1 MYTKDQFDRLLKTRK
16 RWTGKQIGRLLLQMD
31 VEELNGEEPVTNVNV
46 VQPLVDYLSSPED
59 NRDYTLYA
67 NLYSGIVDA
76 WNYIDASGND
86 AIANLAFMKSIIT
99 SLTDY
104 SNAENFHRQQPVM
117 ITEKQFKEY
126 KRLYQQRCE
135 GVKTHVENELVPFLD
150 LIGSSTINDDTYWLP
165 DKSVRSYGKNASKV
179 IKAYQTRY
187 FTDDEVS
194 LIRSIMQSTVTESE
208 HQSKVYREKH
218 KDELQSFDDDF
229 NSAYRSIVSAYNSI
243 QENNQW
249 LKNNNLKDETI
260 KKLKE
265 NNNFYIKEIQDKG
278 SLIPRYK
285 FETDNL
291 VEATG
296 KYISLIQ
303 QEQLKILYSQNISFN
318 EALKQALKK
327 YPYSFNLSEGDVPES
342 DKEKQYPNIPFVP
355 DKLNYADLLYAN
367 EKTTNIA
374 SSFFNYLY
382 MIGKGND
389 TAKQKELDDF
399 LRKHFSEFFEAIKKD
414 LIKKYPKMDKALNE
428 VTNSTSYI
436 IPYIPMKSLA
446 TAGIEWAESW
456 ISDAE
461 DVSFI
466 NVFPKEDRE
475 QARIF
480 GFAVVHSHSH
490 YPNEPEEDDNHKIG
504 PLADIPIEQ
513 HYDIPYFVHQT
524 LSHNDKALKYAVK
537 SIRRFAVLQTAYED
551 YFKGIAR
558 IAGDKTFRDYDKTTA
573 YSKLKKAIKSYEKS
587 LYALISTLHMIIDD
601 PDEELKLI
609 SDIKKRLPLV
619 SLKPIKYKK
628 KTIKDVA
635 SLLEESYLSSTPANT
650 MSVLNAIA
658 EGAEW

>member
-16 RWTGKQIGRLLLQMD
+16 HWTGKQIGRLLLQID
-31 VEELNGEEPVTNVNV
+31 VEELNGKEPVTTTASL
-46 VQPLVDYLSSPED
+46 QPMVDYLSSPED

-86 AIANLAFMKSIIT
+86 AIANLTFMKSIIT

-104 SNAENFHRQQPVM
+104 SNAENFHRLQPVM

-135 GVKTHVENELVPFLD
+135 EVKTHVENELVPFLE

-165 DKSVRSYGKNASKV
+165 NKSVRSYGKNASKV
-179 IKAYQTRY
+179 IKAYQNKY

-194 LIRSIMQSTVTESE
+194 FIRNIMQSTVTERE
-208 HQSKVYREKH
+208 HQRKVYREKH

-229 NSAYRSIVSAYNSI
+229 NSTYKSIVSDYNNI
-243 QENNQW
+243 QYNNQW
-249 LKNNNLKDETI
+249 IKSNSLKDETV

-265 NNNFYIKEIQDKG
+265 NNDISVKEIQNKG
-278 SLIPRYK
+278 LLIRHYN
-285 FETDNL
+285 FETNDP

-296 KYISLIQ
+296 KYISLVQ
-303 QEQLKILYSQNISFN
+303 QEQLRILCSQNISFN

-327 YPYSFNLSEGDVPES
+327 YPYSIALSKGDIPES
-342 DKEKQYPNIPFVP
+342 DKEKQYPNVPFVP

-382 MIGKGND
+382 MIGEGED

-414 LIKKYPKMDKALNE
+414 LIKKYPKLDKILNE
-428 VTNSTSYI
+428 ATNSTSYI
-436 IPYIPMKSLA
+436 IPYITTKSLA
-446 TAGIEWAESW
+446 TAGIEWAKEL
-456 ISDAE
+456 ISDDT
-461 DVSFI
+461 DVRFTE
-466 NVFPKEDRE
+466 VFPKKDRK
-475 QARIF
+475 QASHF
-480 GFAVVHSHSH
+480 GFAVVHSQ
-490 YPNEPEEDDNHKIG
+490 YPSEPAEDNNHKTVT
-504 PLADIPIEQ
+504 LADMPIEQ
-513 HYDIPYFVHQT
+513 HYDIPDFVQQT
-524 LSHNDKALKYAVK
+524 LSYNGKTLKHAVK

-558 IAGDKTFRDYDKTTA
+558 IAGDKAFRDYDKTTA
-573 YSKLKKAIKSYEKS
+573 YSKLNDAIKSYEKS

-609 SDIKKRLPLV
+609 SAIKEHLPLV

-658 EGAEW
+658 KGAEW

>member
-16 RWTGKQIGRLLLQMD
+16 HWTGKQIGRLLLQMD
-31 VEELNGEEPVTNVNV
+31 VEELNGEEPVTNVTV

-126 KRLYQQRCE
+126 KRLYQQKCE
-135 GVKTHVENELVPFLD
+135 EVKTRVENELNPFLE
-150 LIGSSTINDDTYWLP
+150 LIGTSTINDDTSWLP
-165 DKSVRSYGKNASKV
+165 NKSVRYYGKNASKV
-179 IKAYQTRY
+179 IRAYQNKY

-194 LIRSIMQSTVTESE
+194 FIRNIMQSTVTEIE
-208 HQSKVYREKH
+208 HQRKIYMKEH
-218 KDELQSFDDDF
+218 KDEPQEFNDDF
-229 NSAYRSIVSAYNSI
+229 NSAYRGIVSAYNSI
-243 QENNQW
+243 QQNNQW

-265 NNNFYIKEIQDKG
+265 YNNFSIKEIQDKG
-278 SLIPRYK
+278 SLIPHYK

-291 VEATG
+291 VKATG

-303 QEQLKILYSQNISFN
+303 QEQLKILYSQNTSFN

-327 YPYSFNLSEGDVPES
+327 YPYSFELSKGDIPNS
-342 DKEKQYPNIPFVP
+342 DKEEQYPSIPFVP

-382 MIGKGND
+382 MIGKGED

-414 LIKKYPKMDKALNE
+414 LIKQYPKLDKVLNE

-436 IPYIPMKSLA
+436 IPYITTESLA
-446 TAGIEWAESW
+446 IAGIEWAKDL
-456 ISDAE
+456 ISDDT
-461 DVSFI
+461 DVRFTE
-466 NVFPKEDRE
+466 VFPKKDRE
-475 QARIF
+475 QASHF
-480 GFAVVHSHSH
+480 GFAVVHSQ
-490 YPNEPEEDDNHKIG
+490 YPNEPAEDNNHKTVT
-504 PLADIPIEQ
+504 LADMPIEQ
-513 HYDIPYFVHQT
+513 HYDIPDFVQQT
-524 LSHNDKALKYAVK
+524 LSYNGKALKHAVK

-558 IAGDKTFRDYDKTTA
+558 IAGDKAFRDYDKTTA
-573 YSKLKKAIKSYEKS
+573 YSKLNDAIKSYEKS

-609 SDIKKRLPLV
+609 SAIKEHLPLV

-658 EGAEW
+658 EGAKW